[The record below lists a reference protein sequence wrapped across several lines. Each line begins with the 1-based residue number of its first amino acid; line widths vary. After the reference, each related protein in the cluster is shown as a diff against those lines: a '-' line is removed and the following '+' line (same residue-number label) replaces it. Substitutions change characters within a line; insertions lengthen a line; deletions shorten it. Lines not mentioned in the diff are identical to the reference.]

1 MPSKFLHK
9 ARLSEPLK
17 ATLVNLPLTTAVSL
31 YIPFLVRFTVGT
43 NVSFA
48 SYYDRFHLYLP

>member
-43 NVSFA
+43 NVSFCQLL
-48 SYYDRFHLYLP
+48 R